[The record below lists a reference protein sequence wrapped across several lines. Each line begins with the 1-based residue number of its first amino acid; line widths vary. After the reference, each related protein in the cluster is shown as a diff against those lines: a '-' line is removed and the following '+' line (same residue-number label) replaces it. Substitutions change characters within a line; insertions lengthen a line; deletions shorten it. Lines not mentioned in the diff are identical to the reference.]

1 MYQGPGRAG
10 EGAIILFY
18 LVAAGSFVLD
28 RVSKLLVLHF
38 LVDSVPVIPNI
49 FHLTL
54 VRNHGIAFG
63 LFSQM
68 KWVLLVVISISLLVI
83 AWMAH
88 QPSFRNK
95 RDQWVFGLILGGA
108 FGNWWDRIQ
117 YGSVVDFFDL
127 RVWPVFN
134 VADSAISIGVGIYL
148 LYLFRSSFQKAE
160 K

>member
-1 MYQGPGRAG
+1 M
-10 EGAIILFY
+10 
-18 LVAAGSFVLD
+18 LD
-28 RVSKLLVLHF
+28 RISKLLVLHF

-63 LFSQM
+63 LFSEM
-68 KWVLLVVISISLLVI
+68 KWVLLAVISISLLVI

-108 FGNWWDRIQ
+108 FGNWVDRIQ
-117 YGSVVDFFDL
+117 YGSVVDFFDF